1 MEKGRP
7 QGPRDV
13 MRDLTLSSP
22 SVAYRHLQKLEN
34 LGLIEKDSYGQ
45 YVVREKINIKGYLW
59 VGRNLVPRLIF
70 YSFFFT
76 GIFIAEIF
84 IIAVQLSEAQTPAFD
99 FLFFTITTAVTMMIF
114 LFEGTKLLRIRRP

>member
-1 MEKGRP
+1 
-7 QGPRDV
+7 

-45 YVVREKINIKGYLW
+45 YVIKEKIGIKGYLW

-70 YSFFFT
+70 YSFFFI

-84 IIAVQLSEAQTPAFD
+84 IIAVQLSSAQTPAFD
-99 FLFFTITTAVTMMIF
+99 FLFFTITTAVTVMIF
-114 LFEGTKLLRIRRP
+114 LFEGMKLLRISRP

>member
-1 MEKGRP
+1 MGKGSP

-70 YSFFFT
+70 YSFFFA

-84 IIAVQLSEAQTPAFD
+84 IIVVQLSAAQTPAFD
-99 FLFFTITTAVTMMIF
+99 FLFFTITTAVAMMIF
-114 LFEGTKLLRIRRP
+114 LVEGTKLLRIGRP